1 MKSFKQFKT
10 QINELFN
17 EPARWQLDRD
27 TRDVVGYQSNVNSKD
42 LEVAFNLTSPGTWE
56 VIFSVDS
63 ELAMTG
69 KGDGDEMKIFS
80 TVLDIISD
88 FIKNKDPE
96 KLYFTAEE
104 SPVYGRSRIRLYN
117 RLVKRFASSRGYRLK
132 DKDEDGWGKVHYTL
146 AKI

>member
-27 TRDVVGYQSNVNSKD
+27 TRDVVGYQSNVNGKD

-88 FIKNKDPE
+88 FI
-96 KLYFTAEE
+96 LYPRDDA
-104 SPVYGRSRIRLYN
+104 N
-117 RLVKRFASSRGYRLK
+117 RLTSL
-132 DKDEDGWGKVHYTL
+132 L
-146 AKI
+146 